1 MLLKANSNVTNETTK
16 MTNWRQRETN
26 NKTVRKIC
34 QQELDVE
41 YSNSRLTQRWRR
53 KQKQIN
59 SSPSILPTTQHYT
72 EHTNIIGLRR
82 KTLESLVEID
92 VGEILRRMF
101 RQRYL
106 LVVKYHPLVTAQDV
120 TDIVTALGRCS
131 HVTDEGHES
140 IFYTQT
146 INIGTVITNIT
157 RYISQHVTSHSSG
170 FTAVVQL
177 QWTESVQ

>member
-1 MLLKANSNVTNETTK
+1 

-41 YSNSRLTQRWRR
+41 YSNSQLTQRWRR
-53 KQKQIN
+53 EQKQIN

-146 INIGTVITNIT
+146 INIGNVITNIT
-157 RYISQHVTSHSSG
+157 RYTSQHVTSHSSG